1 MGADPTMKRD
11 PTLTKRQRQI
21 VRLVARGYPNAE
33 IAQRL
38 GLTTGTVKAHVH
50 TMLLQLNVNNRT
62 ALVMAAQRQ
71 ANA

>member
-1 MGADPTMKRD
+1 MKRD

-38 GLTTGTVKAHVH
+38 GLTTGTIKAHIH
-50 TMLLQLNVNNRT
+50 AMLLQLNVNNRT
-62 ALVMAAQRQ
+62 ALVITAKRRAI
-71 ANA
+71 A